1 MNSPPF
7 PGRRQAFPSTVSFD
21 KREKA
26 LPSANVLPLL
36 HLALRAAFFFHAD
49 VDHRID
55 GCPLALGQVEQLMRQ
70 NAKLVEGVIGIVRF
84 AVALPN

>member
-7 PGRRQAFPSTVSFD
+7 PGRRQAFPLLAHWV
-21 KREKA
+21 KEKA
-26 LPSANVLPLL
+26 LQSAFVLPLL
-36 HLALRAAFFFHAD
+36 HLALRAAFLFHAD

-55 GCPLALGQVEQLMRQ
+55 GCPLALGQSEQLMRQ

-84 AVALPN
+84 AVALPD